1 MTKTALIPIADGSED
16 IEAVCLIDV
25 LRRAEVEVTV
35 ASVMDAPQITASR
48 GTTIVADAVI
58 SDCRDRP
65 YDLIALPGGMPGA
78 EHLRDCEPLIEM
90 LKEQRNAGRLYGA
103 ICASPAVVLLP
114 HGLLSDRRATCFP
127 SFRAELDEA
136 ADVEASDDRVVVD
149 GALVTSQGPGTATE
163 FALRLVALLFK
174 DEAKAQEIRERML
187 VAR

>member
-16 IEAVCLIDV
+16 IEAVSLIDV

-35 ASVMDAPQITASR
+35 ASVMDDREITASR
-48 GTTIVADAVI
+48 GTAIVADALI
-58 SDCRDRP
+58 SDCKDRP

-78 EHLRDCEPLIEM
+78 EHLRDCEPLIEK
-90 LKEQRNAGRLYGA
+90 LKEQRNLGRLYGA

-114 HGLLSDRRATCFP
+114 HNLLSGRRATCFP
-127 SFRAELDEA
+127 SFRAQLDA
-136 ADVEASDDRVVVD
+136 ATDVEASDDRVVVD
-149 GALVTSQGPGTATE
+149 STLVTSQGPGTAIE
-163 FALRLVALLFK
+163 FALRLVTLLFE

>member
-35 ASVMDAPQITASR
+35 ASVTDARGITASR
-48 GTTIVADAVI
+48 GTAIVADALI
-58 SDCRDRP
+58 SDCRDQE

-78 EHLRDCEPLIEM
+78 EHLRDCEPLVEM
-90 LKEQRNAGRLYGA
+90 LKEQRDAGRLFGA

-114 HGLLSDRRATCFP
+114 HGLLSGRRATCYP

-136 ADVEASDDRVVVD
+136 VDVEPSDEQVVVD
-149 GALVTSQGPGTATE
+149 GRLVTSQGPGTAIE
-163 FALRLVALLFK
+163 FALRLVALLFE
-174 DEAKAQEIRERML
+174 DETKAQEIRERML
-187 VAR
+187 VT